1 MSSIEL
7 IALNKNFA
15 DNIRFSLT
23 ETYLDVLN
31 EFSIGN
37 SSSRLNLINKVDYV
51 IFSNSSLGFQL
62 SIIKKNVIRIFDK
75 REIPTCDFNQEIPT
89 TNNYKTIKKFLK
101 MKTIKQNPKTLV
113 KNYFYKY
120 DNKSSIRFIDKLK
133 SI

>member
-1 MSSIEL
+1 MICEFNIYL
-7 IALNKNFA
+7 LHPLNRNRTINDLKKSF
-15 DNIRFSLT
+15 
-23 ETYLDVLN
+23 LN

-62 SIIKKNVIRIFDK
+62 AINKKNVIRIFDK
-75 REIPTCDFNQEIPT
+75 KEIPTCDFNQEIPT
-89 TNNYKTIKKFLK
+89 TNNYKTVQKFLK
-101 MKTIKQNPKTLV
+101 TKNIKQNPKILI

-120 DNKSSIRFIDKLK
+120 DNKSSMRFVDKLK